1 MKLKLSVNLKI
12 LFLIISVLMITVG
25 YLINFSVRIQQQ
37 DKISQAYQIQLN
49 ETRLLGNSFNSHID
63 NTLNT
68 LRQVAAL
75 DWSQSETQQQ
85 VQYIL
90 QNQKEIN
97 RVYLVEVP
105 TDGKDMSLLF
115 KSSNEYGDHE
125 VRLVKD
131 WTVNRIEQLTKKQF
145 ALYNLAADRGVPQV
159 GVSIAD
165 IGYDEKSKKILVFTA
180 VLNSEKIFDNLSYL
194 VEVVD
199 AEGELIYTS
208 DYKNLL
214 TKEYNKQLFKQA
226 SQSRLSAG
234 TLEIEE
240 KEQKT
245 LGSYTKLPYETIFLT
260 SQPLIKVVSNI
271 YMTTQKLIIIG
282 LIALSLAVILTI
294 QLSRSISNPIE
305 QLTSATKK
313 IAEGKFDI
321 KLTKKSNDEIGVLA
335 KNFEIMSGK
344 IQGLLVEQAD
354 KVRLENEMNIT
365 ATIQK
370 TLFPENSIISQAVDI
385 FSHSAP
391 ASECGGDIWGYF
403 TNKSKLY
410 FVIADATGH
419 GLPSAL
425 ITVAAKSTMSLVRRM
440 LEQNIAVSPAEVL
453 SYANRTVYETS
464 QGKIM
469 MTCFIG
475 VIDFETGELTYSNA
489 GHNPPWVFS
498 EDKIHSLTI
507 PSTRLGEK
515 MEQNEFKEKTLKLK
529 KGDKIF
535 LYTDGIVE
543 NTNTEGQPFDKK
555 RVRNLVKDS
564 LKKGAAKTLDHLVKE
579 FNKFMLNKKA
589 LDDDT
594 TVVIMDIKEIGQE
607 MEDAA

>member
-1 MKLKLSVNLKI
+1 MMKNL
-12 LFLIISVLMITVG
+12 
-25 YLINFSVRIQQQ
+25 
-37 DKISQAYQIQLN
+37 
-49 ETRLLGNSFNSHID
+49 
-63 NTLNT
+63 
-68 LRQVAAL
+68 
-75 DWSQSETQQQ
+75 
-85 VQYIL
+85 
-90 QNQKEIN
+90 
-97 RVYLVEVP
+97 
-105 TDGKDMSLLF
+105 
-115 KSSNEYGDHE
+115 
-125 VRLVKD
+125 
-131 WTVNRIEQLTKKQF
+131 
-145 ALYNLAADRGVPQV
+145 
-159 GVSIAD
+159 
-165 IGYDEKSKKILVFTA
+165 KKILVFTA
-180 VLNSEKIFDNLSYL
+180 VLNSENLFDNLAYL

-199 AEGELIYTS
+199 SDGELIYTS

-214 TKEYNKQLFKQA
+214 TKEYNKQLYKQA

-245 LGSYTKLPYETIFLT
+245 LGSYAKLPYDTIFLT

-313 IAEGKFDI
+313 ISEGKFDI

-440 LEQNIAVSPAEVL
+440 LEQNIEVSPAQVL

-498 EDKIHSLTI
+498 ADKIHSLSM

-515 MEQNEFKEKTLKLK
+515 MEQNEFKEKTLTLK

-543 NTNTEGQPFDKK
+543 NTNTEGHPFDKK

-564 LKKGAAKTLDHLVKE
+564 LKKGAAKTLDNLVKE
-579 FNKFMLNKKA
+579 FNKFMHNKKA

-594 TVVIMDIKEIGQE
+594 TVVIMDIKEIGQD